1 MIKFAEFVNRKQFSV
16 TVDESSR
23 LLTKIN
29 IKSED
34 YLNYLFEHEEL
45 WDKDPVKVLNEIN
58 PFSAGW
64 SALKGGLGA
73 MGGNRNA
80 AYYQKLLDQ
89 AKTLPPEKLQ
99 QAGLTPED
107 LNALDQMRADS
118 AKQGAAGF
126 FGGMKQGWENSRQ
139 QQVLNKLSQALGKGA
154 YSQQTQQQQQQGQN
168 QQSQGQQQQSGQQMS
183 QVNPQALRQVQ
194 GHLQALNQAISG
206 MLQGG

>member
-1 MIKFAEFVNRKQFSV
+1 MIKFAEFVGMKQLSA
-16 TVDESSR
+16 TINESKR
-23 LLTKIN
+23 LLTQIN
-29 IKSED
+29 VKPDE
-34 YLNYLFEHEEL
+34 YLNYILEHREL
-45 WDKDPVKVLNEIN
+45 WDKDPVQVFNEIN
-58 PFSAGW
+58 PISAGW
-64 SALKGGLGA
+64 SALKSGFGA

-99 QAGLTPED
+99 KAGLTPED

-118 AKQGAAGF
+118 AKQGASGF

-154 YSQQTQQQQQQGQN
+154 YSQQTA
-168 QQSQGQQQQSGQQMS
+168 QQSQGQQQGQQQSQPSGQGQ

-206 MLQGG
+206 MLGS